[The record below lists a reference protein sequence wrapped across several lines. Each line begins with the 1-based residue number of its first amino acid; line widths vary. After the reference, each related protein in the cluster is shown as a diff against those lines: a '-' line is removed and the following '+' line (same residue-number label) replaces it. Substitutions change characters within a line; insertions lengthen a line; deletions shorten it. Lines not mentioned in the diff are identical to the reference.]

1 MSDNPLANP
10 LATPLEASMG
20 GVVREIEAPEPQKK
34 EGAGFLTLF
43 GLANFGLYLTVM
55 MPALFSL
62 PYKVGLLAPD
72 EKVAVLGLVATI
84 GAVAGLIAGPIAG
97 VLSDRTRTPI
107 GRRRA
112 WFIAGVLIVALGSVI
127 VALADSIPLMIVGWV
142 VVSLGGAANGAAI
155 TPIVAERVP
164 ESQRGT
170 ASAIV
175 GVATQLAGVLGY
187 TIGGSL
193 TFSVLLIFMVPVIAL
208 AVLGGLFMF
217 LLPEPTIELPRQS
230 IRETFAQLLFNPR
243 KHPDFSILWVGKLLM
258 QIALAF
264 LSTYQL
270 YFLLDRLGFTA
281 TEAGT
286 RLALVGGIGI
296 LVTMTFAVVSGILS
310 DKLKRRRIF
319 VLISSI
325 LGAAGLTVMAFTDGF
340 GLFFAAVLLIL
351 GGAGMF
357 GSVDVALASDLVP
370 ERAQAGKWMTT
381 YNMAAT
387 LAGAVAPLVGAGPLA
402 IASTTSTNYT
412 ALFLSGAA
420 GSLVAGGLT
429 MFIRSVR

>member
-1 MSDNPLANP
+1 
-10 LATPLEASMG
+10 
-20 GVVREIEAPEPQKK
+20 
-34 EGAGFLTLF
+34 
-43 GLANFGLYLTVM
+43 
-55 MPALFSL
+55 
-62 PYKVGLLAPD
+62 
-72 EKVAVLGLVATI
+72 
-84 GAVAGLIAGPIAG
+84 
-97 VLSDRTRTPI
+97 
-107 GRRRA
+107 
-112 WFIAGVLIVALGSVI
+112 
-127 VALADSIPLMIVGWV
+127 MIVGWV

-387 LAGAVAPLVGAGPLA
+387 LAGAVAPLVGAGLLA

-412 ALFLSGAA
+412 ALFLAGAA